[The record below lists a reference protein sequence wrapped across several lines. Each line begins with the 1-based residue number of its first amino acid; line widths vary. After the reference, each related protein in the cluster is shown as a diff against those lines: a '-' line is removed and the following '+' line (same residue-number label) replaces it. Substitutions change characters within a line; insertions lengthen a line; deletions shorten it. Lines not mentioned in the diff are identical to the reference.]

1 MYGIIR
7 FIRAPGIRSPQENG
21 DIAVRPA
28 CAAANSQLPG
38 VARARGDHRGPGV
51 SSCLLFP
58 RACEQR
64 AGVGL
69 YRHAPRS
76 WLPQRTTLVAGPAA
90 AAGRRTGQSHHPVPA
105 RHRRPLAGGRV
116 QSRRRSAAPTE
127 LIGSGAGS
135 TSEPQSGRSARTRGA
150 GDRARRR
157 DAGARARPWPAR
169 SGSRLAD
176 VHRAQILDR
185 TRYVLASHP
194 HLPAAARPDI
204 AQFGWVLAIGLL
216 AATLGCGI
224 RWLGPFI
231 THAASYTA
239 GAWCC

>member
-1 MYGIIR
+1 MTSPSDPLARLRTRSYLELLALAAIIGV
-7 FIRAPGIRSPQENG
+7 PVS
-21 DIAVRPA
+21 
-28 CAAANSQLPG
+28 AAAYFFLALVSKGQAWVFTDMP
-38 VARARGDHRGPGV
+38 RGLGFHSEP
-51 SSCLLFP
+51 L
-58 RACEQR
+58 
-64 AGVGL
+64 
-69 YRHAPRS
+69 
-76 WLPQRTTLVAGPAA
+76 WW
-90 AAGRRTGQSHHPVPA
+90 PVP
-105 RHRRPLAGGRV
+105 PLLLAGGLVSLTIRYLPGTGGH
-116 QSRRRSAAPTE
+116 SPADGFKAGGGAPAPTE

-150 GDRARRR
+150 ADRARRR